1 MCRLLLGSS
10 DQAEDA
16 LGLSEGSTCEADP
29 AVRQYVEV
37 SSRLLCLRR
46 SRCSAVRGQT
56 NTLGGLNVDALQ
68 AGCGLCSLCVS
79 LGDHTVVAFQPLH
92 DLSLPQS
99 RHELRVPT

>member
-37 SSRLLCLRR
+37 SGRLLCLRQSQR
-46 SRCSAVRGQT
+46 STVRGQT
-56 NTLGGLNVDALQ
+56 TTLGGLNVDGLQ
-68 AGCGLCSLCVS
+68 AGCGLCSSCVS
-79 LGDHTVVAFQPLH
+79 MQNHAVVAFQPLH
-92 DLSLPQS
+92 VLSLPQS
-99 RHELRVPT
+99 RQELRVPA